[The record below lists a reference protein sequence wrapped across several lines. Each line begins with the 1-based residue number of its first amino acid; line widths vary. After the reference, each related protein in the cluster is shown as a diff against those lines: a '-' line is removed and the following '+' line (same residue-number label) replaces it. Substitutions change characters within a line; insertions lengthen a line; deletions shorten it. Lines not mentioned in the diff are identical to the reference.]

1 MNEIY
6 STCYQIPQ
14 NTLLTGHLILRNFQ
28 STEDIVQ
35 RSVRLLYCRFGQ
47 GYQNLDE
54 ILVLREEIEIFSRD
68 INNPES
74 RNSFF
79 FLEDQKF
86 HKKFSGRRK
95 NYTISRTNKNC
106 ERFTGSV
113 QKKFKII
120 PRNEKK
126 IDRRERK
133 KSVLSDLHTA
143 RQGWGGKPTFV
154 SELQQCVNIFSQFTI
169 FCEKKQQKSK
179 EFHKK

>member
-6 STCYQIPQ
+6 STWYQIPQ
-14 NTLLTGHLILRNFQ
+14 NTLLTGHLRLRNFQ

-54 ILVLREEIEIFSRD
+54 IFVLREEIEIFSRD

-79 FLEDQKF
+79 VEDQRF

-95 NYTISRTNKNC
+95 NYIISRTNKNC

-113 QKKFKII
+113 QNKFKII

-126 IDRRERK
+126 K
-133 KSVLSDLHTA
+133 KKLIEENEKKV
-143 RQGWGGKPTFV
+143 
-154 SELQQCVNIFSQFTI
+154 FSQTYI
-169 FCEKKQQKSK
+169 LHDKAGVVNLPLLASYSNA
-179 EFHKK
+179 

>member
-6 STCYQIPQ
+6 STWYQIPQ
-14 NTLLTGHLILRNFQ
+14 NTLLTGHLRLRNFQ

-54 ILVLREEIEIFSRD
+54 IFVLREEIEIFSRD

-79 FLEDQKF
+79 VEDQRF

-95 NYTISRTNKNC
+95 NYIISRTNKNC
-106 ERFTGSV
+106 ERFTRSV
-113 QKKFKII
+113 QNKFKII

-126 IDRRERK
+126 K
-133 KSVLSDLHTA
+133 KLIEENEKKV
-143 RQGWGGKPTFV
+143 
-154 SELQQCVNIFSQFTI
+154 FSQTYI
-169 FCEKKQQKSK
+169 LHDKAGVVNLPLLASYSNA
-179 EFHKK
+179 